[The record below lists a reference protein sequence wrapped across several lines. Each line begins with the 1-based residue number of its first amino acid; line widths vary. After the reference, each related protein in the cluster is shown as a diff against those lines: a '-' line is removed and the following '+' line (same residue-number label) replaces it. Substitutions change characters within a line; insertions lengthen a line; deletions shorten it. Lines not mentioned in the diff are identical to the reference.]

1 MRKSISISVFLAGLF
16 AVIPGHAASATY
28 QGHGSGSEIRSTE
41 LRGTGRAIGL
51 RDSLQNQP
59 DARVVVSRG
68 HPIVATDFGIHFS
81 TGDVGVFLGSD
92 SHRFGHHRFKPHHFK
107 PHHFRHR
114 FKPHHFR
121 HHSRPHHFRHRF
133 EPHHF
138 GHRDLRPHF
147 RHRDL
152 RPHFRHRQFRP
163 HPSFRPHPF
172 RHHR

>member
-1 MRKSISISVFLAGLF
+1 MRKSISVFVLLGGAMLLA
-16 AVIPGHAASATY
+16 AVPGHAASATY
-28 QGHGSGSEIRSTE
+28 QGHGGSSEIRSTD

-51 RDSLQNQP
+51 RNGLHNQP
-59 DARVVVSRG
+59 DARVVVSHGR
-68 HPIVATDFGIHFS
+68 PIVTTDFGIHHS
-81 TGDVGVFLGSD
+81 SGDVGVFF
-92 SHRFGHHRFKPHHFK
+92 HFKPRHHGHHRFKHHFKPHHFRHHFK

-121 HHSRPHHFRHRF
+121 H
-133 EPHHF
+133 
-138 GHRDLRPHF
+138 RDLTPHF